1 MVKFVCIQLF
11 QVEGTPFHKFILFHV
26 TFMKSPILL
35 PVFANQKKSQRIF
48 AFMKNRQSENSVQH
62 LFCLWAATEVDCTP
76 SSKWHYRVPSLG
88 TKFSI
93 SASRQC
99 NFGLRLWV
107 SELCGVV
114 SVVLAHQ
121 ASLVHGIFPARMG
134 ADFTKLTHF
143 CSLITNRLWRREN
156 SQRRSVMSPHEP
168 LRRCSAEP
176 WYAQETHPGVHV
188 PKTFQSC
195 EVYVN
200 PGDFI
205 AQFFKVNSEFLQN
218 YRSQDSV
225 VLAMDRHIHWG
236 NRTDST
242 EINTHG

>member
-11 QVEGTPFHKFILFHV
+11 QVEGTPFHKFILLHV

-88 TKFSI
+88 TKFST
-93 SASRQC
+93 SASRHC

-121 ASLVHGIFPARMG
+121 ASLVHGIFPARILEWVAISSSRVSSPSRNWNSVSCVSCCTVKGLSYIYIRILFHILFHYGLSHGMY
-134 ADFTKLTHF
+134 LLMI
-143 CSLITNRLWRREN
+143 CS
-156 SQRRSVMSPHEP
+156 
-168 LRRCSAEP
+168 
-176 WYAQETHPGVHV
+176 
-188 PKTFQSC
+188 
-195 EVYVN
+195 
-200 PGDFI
+200 
-205 AQFFKVNSEFLQN
+205 
-218 YRSQDSV
+218 
-225 VLAMDRHIHWG
+225 
-236 NRTDST
+236 
-242 EINTHG
+242 

>member
-1 MVKFVCIQLF
+1 
-11 QVEGTPFHKFILFHV
+11 
-26 TFMKSPILL
+26 
-35 PVFANQKKSQRIF
+35 
-48 AFMKNRQSENSVQH
+48 
-62 LFCLWAATEVDCTP
+62 
-76 SSKWHYRVPSLG
+76 
-88 TKFSI
+88 
-93 SASRQC
+93 
-99 NFGLRLWV
+99 
-107 SELCGVV
+107 
-114 SVVLAHQ
+114 
-121 ASLVHGIFPARMG
+121 
-134 ADFTKLTHF
+134 
-143 CSLITNRLWRREN
+143 
-156 SQRRSVMSPHEP
+156 MSPHEP